1 MLNPDELID
10 EIELFEKLDFK
21 YVLEELRKNNSYNTN
36 NTITLDNKTMELIRN
51 SFSILVKEDNLFAKL
66 FQKALENSQNK
77 NKVADITISSF
88 SIETIDLFI
97 ILFFL
102 APIFNKNNSKLTTKR
117 IFKDLLN
124 KIDNNKNKEK
134 NMKLK
139 ILLISSNPHR
149 NLSLNEEC
157 RTIEQAIQIAT
168 HRNSIEVI
176 PKLATRIEDFFQ
188 ALNEIKPH
196 IVHFTGHGNENGEL
210 LFTNEKG
217 MDYEPIS
224 INALKNLFKTTKKDN
239 IKLVFLDACYSKI
252 QGETIVSEIDY
263 VIGMNSSILET
274 TATTFARA
282 FYNSLSTGR
291 TIKEAFAQAKVMLEI
306 KHPKELNIPE
316 LLIKDGLL
324 EDIKISDI
332 VNMEEKPNIS
342 TA

>member
-1 MLNPDELID
+1 
-10 EIELFEKLDFK
+10 
-21 YVLEELRKNNSYNTN
+21 
-36 NTITLDNKTMELIRN
+36 
-51 SFSILVKEDNLFAKL
+51 
-66 FQKALENSQNK
+66 
-77 NKVADITISSF
+77 
-88 SIETIDLFI
+88 
-97 ILFFL
+97 
-102 APIFNKNNSKLTTKR
+102 
-117 IFKDLLN
+117 
-124 KIDNNKNKEK
+124 
-134 NMKLK
+134 
-139 ILLISSNPHR
+139 
-149 NLSLNEEC
+149 
-157 RTIEQAIQIAT
+157 
-168 HRNSIEVI
+168 
-176 PKLATRIEDFFQ
+176 LATRIEDFFQ

-274 TATTFARA
+274 TSTTFARA

-342 TA
+342 IA